1 MNISKSINN
10 GTTVVPL
17 LAALP
22 FSIEVGKAEAQPEA
36 FRYSPMDQRTVYHMG
51 NRDYSTCKMDESIGG
66 VLHKSKSDTKKD
78 D

>member
-10 GTTVVPL
+10 QTAVVPL

-22 FSIEVGKAEAQPEA
+22 FSIEVGKTEAQPEA
-36 FRYSPMDQRTVYHMG
+36 FHYSPMDQRTVYQMG
-51 NRDYSTCKMDESIGG
+51 NRDYSTCRMDESINPIFG
-66 VLHKSKSDTKKD
+66 KSKTDTRKD